1 MYLDSADSQWFVI
14 ANLKRPI
21 SPDSLIQST
30 QFQAEET
37 NKKGTPPWCGTRPQ
51 KELLS
56 FSICLCPAMK

>member
-1 MYLDSADSQWFVI
+1 VYLDSADSQWFVI

-37 NKKGTPPWCGTRPQ
+37 NKKGTPPGVERALKKNCCPS
-51 KELLS
+51 LS
-56 FSICLCPAMK
+56 VFVPL